1 MLHLCVKN
9 GSKQSALSINLVYNE
24 RSEKSSLHIMKNER
38 VASYYVLA
46 QNEKQ
51 ENKEKFGKKD

>member
-9 GSKQSALSINLVYNE
+9 GSKQTALSINLVYYE
-24 RSEKSSLHIMKNER
+24 RSQKSSLHIMRNER
-38 VASYYVLA
+38 VARFYVLA

-51 ENKEKFGKKD
+51 ENQEK

>member
-9 GSKQSALSINLVYNE
+9 GSKQSAKCINPVYNE
-24 RSEKSSLHIMKNER
+24 RSEKSSLDIMKNER
-38 VASYYVLA
+38 VASYYVLV

-51 ENKEKFGKKD
+51 EMRKNYYIW

>member
-9 GSKQSALSINLVYNE
+9 GSKQSALSTNPVYNE

-38 VASYYVLA
+38 ASSYHILA
-46 QNEKQ
+46 QNKKQ
-51 ENKEKFGKKD
+51 ENEEK